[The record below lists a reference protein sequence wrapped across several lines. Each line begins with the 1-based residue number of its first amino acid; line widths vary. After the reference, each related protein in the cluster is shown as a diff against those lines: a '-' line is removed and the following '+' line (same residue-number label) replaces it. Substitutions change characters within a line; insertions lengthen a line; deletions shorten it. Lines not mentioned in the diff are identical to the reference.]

1 MHQSHE
7 TTVSAT
13 PGAHGGHPPEGRDSP
28 LRHLAVILDGNRRWA
43 RARGVEAV
51 RGYERG
57 GDRAL
62 DLLAWAGTLPGLE
75 VVTLWPLSTENLTR
89 DPRELEPLLRVIT
102 DTVERIEA
110 EGRWRIRIIGRPERL
125 PSPLHRRLRGAEER
139 CRAAG
144 HARTV
149 NLAIAYGGRDE
160 LARAVARMIVDQPSA
175 GTAGISDYLDTAG
188 QPDPDLV
195 IRTGGEQ
202 RLSGFMPWQTA
213 YAEFW
218 FCPLPWPDFTRRAFD
233 RAVAHYRTRT
243 RTHGR

>member
-1 MHQSHE
+1 MHQSQE
-7 TTVSAT
+7 AAVSPA
-13 PGAHGGHPPEGRDSP
+13 PGAHGGHPSVGPGSP

-43 RARGVEAV
+43 RARRVEAV

-62 DLLAWAGTLPGLE
+62 DLLAWAQALPGLE

-102 DTVERIEA
+102 DTAERIEA
-110 EGRWRIRIIGRPERL
+110 EGQWRIRIIGRPERL
-125 PSPLHRRLRGAEER
+125 PPHLYHRLRRAEER
-139 CRAAG
+139 CRTAAR
-144 HARTV
+144 ARTV

-160 LARAVARMIVDQPSA
+160 LARAVARMVVDRPSGGA
-175 GTAGISDYLDTAG
+175 AISDYLDTAG

-218 FCPLPWPDFTRRAFD
+218 FCPLPWPDFTRRAFEQ
-233 RAVAHYRTRT
+233 AVAHYRTRA